1 MVGLKK
7 NIETN
12 IKYEGY
18 EKMHCRTLKM
28 YYKNI
33 EYEVK
38 NVFFLNILII
48 KCGLQNNTKIYKNI
62 KYK

>member
-38 NVFFLNILII
+38 NVFFF
-48 KCGLQNNTKIYKNI
+48 
-62 KYK
+62 KYPYNKMWLAE

>member
-48 KCGLQNNTKIYKNI
+48 KCV
-62 KYK
+62 